1 METLIFLITA
11 VLGSNAFTYYVQYC
25 LNKKNKDSEGQELLR
40 KTLAAVTYGTIS
52 NEIERL
58 LSKDFATPDE
68 RHTLNILFDAYKA
81 NGWNGDMD
89 ARMEKVYRLRTDK
102 AESGSDTEYFAESR
116 KLQCQNC
123 QSRNSG
129 DRSSSCRSSKTEE
142 KKGEK
147 NERKV
152 S

>member
-58 LSKDFATPDE
+58 LSKGFATPDE
-68 RHTLNILFDAYKA
+68 RHTINILFDAYKA

-89 ARMEKVYRLRTDK
+89 ARMDKVYRLRTDK
-102 AESGSDTEYFAESR
+102 AEDGSETEYCAESR

-129 DRSSSCRSSKTEE
+129 DRSSKLAE